1 MRSVQQPGEERILAA
16 AIDLFGRQGFDG
28 TSVRQLADS
37 AAVSPALVIH
47 HFGSKVGLR
56 DACDE
61 HVLTFLKS
69 ERANVLLGTVDFD
82 SVRGYLAE
90 HPEVVGMSRYL
101 SQALARGD
109 QASRQL
115 FNRLIDDARDNLV
128 LGEQRGMIR
137 PSADPEARAAVLVAW
152 TAGLRMF
159 GDLVA
164 ERLGG
169 SGLLDPEVSERVAD
183 VTLEIY
189 EDGLLTD
196 DSVRRA
202 MRARA
207 DQAQER
213 GSATETVGTE
223 ATP

>member
-1 MRSVQQPGEERILAA
+1 MRSVDQQGEQRILTA

-56 DACDE
+56 EACDE
-61 HVLTFLKS
+61 HVLSFLKS

-82 SVRGYLAE
+82 SARGYLAE
-90 HPEVVGMSRYL
+90 HPEVVAMSRYL

-109 QASRQL
+109 LASRQL

-137 PSADPEARAAVLVAW
+137 TSADPEARAAVLVAW
-152 TAGLRMF
+152 SAGLRLF

-164 ERLGG
+164 
-169 SGLLDPEVSERVAD
+169 
-183 VTLEIY
+183 
-189 EDGLLTD
+189 
-196 DSVRRA
+196 
-202 MRARA
+202 
-207 DQAQER
+207 
-213 GSATETVGTE
+213 
-223 ATP
+223 